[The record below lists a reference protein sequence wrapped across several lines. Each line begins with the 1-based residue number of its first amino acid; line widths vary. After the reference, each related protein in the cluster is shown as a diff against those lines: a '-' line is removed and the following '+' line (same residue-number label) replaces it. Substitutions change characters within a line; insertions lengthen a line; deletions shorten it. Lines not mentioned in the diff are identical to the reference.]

1 LSIFTVQP
9 STPYNILIG
18 QPGVSGTPTPTVS
31 YAWTYNGTA
40 IGGNSR
46 FVNGYTFPSLPGTL
60 ACTITLTNIAGS
72 VSQTVSASI
81 EQASNLPVLSP
92 VTIRDNASPTA
103 PISTIANG
111 NAGVVLR
118 VGGPSSPDLNP
129 VSANASSITYQ
140 WRRDAADVAGAT
152 SQTYTLVEADEDA
165 TITVVVTASN
175 PDGEVSRVASLRV
188 GDALPNA
195 NSHIGG
201 HAPAVT
207 YYGSDVAFTNLIYAS
222 VAGPARLVSG
232 LNGQGRNF
240 FGSERYLDWTGASYY
255 SHDGWPYRSDAGPL
269 SRSNA
274 VHINLVWH
282 GKERMWS
289 VLGLR
294 GGFDTPPVATLN
306 ENGQGS
312 QYPAPLGIAG
322 RSFSFKATC
331 YWEGQG
337 IAVAGRGQVPPTPQV
352 QTIEFTGP
360 EGHGP
365 FGDGP
370 RSMKRSAVQYTATG
384 DSPGGLLAYIIE
396 SDSTGTDPLRNL
408 IVLISDV
415 RDAATGELIYAG
427 FDHTTYRP
435 FQLYPDWVE
444 SMRHFSHLR
453 SLQNEFAR
461 GTPTA
466 ELLIHED
473 TGLEY
478 QWHQESHGSTHL
490 LTTGWSRP
498 APSAPGFE
506 RGFAAI
512 NRPTHV
518 GFGRSLRAI
527 IEMCNQLD
535 ADLWWCHPAPTVFV
549 GTRNSNGSIQFARL
563 RGETESDPN
572 QVGSILIDHDYVEG
586 FIDEISAHLKP
597 GLKVYSEWVNEVW
610 NASSAYVWATR
621 YAWTSAMRTLAPVEY
636 GGDGGLWFA
645 KRTLESPAI
654 YTGVDLKADANT
666 AMAAFSAAASALLA
680 EGIRERL
687 GPESDREIVCVA
699 AGQSNWRARS
709 ALGLGQLWAAMPYLF
724 KHLDA
729 VAHAPYRD
737 PILIWPHNSAE
748 SDQHLVETL
757 GTAEGAWDAYEAA
770 GMLQPPSDPT
780 SWWISG
786 VRDNGANLNYG
797 LFLYWKHL
805 ALDLPSDLGSDTS
818 NSYARQ
824 YAPMDWPANKRRWN
838 LDLLTYEGGTH
849 TLPGNKASDYRTPAR
864 LLMYSVVLEPRN
876 SLFYRRYL
884 ETTFMPGP
892 KGLTRDPASE
902 SEEALYRPG
911 MVPMGV
917 VENAEPLHDRFTFLV
932 TIGQPSFL
940 HGMFWAL
947 QWWNGHMNAAPAA
960 GAKDA
965 VQLGI
970 GTPNWWL
977 NYSGGSE

>member
-1 LSIFTVQP
+1 VSRFTVQP
-9 STPYNILIG
+9 STPYNIVIG

-60 ACTITLTNIAGS
+60 ACTITLTNIVGS

-92 VTIRDNASPTA
+92 VTIRDNASLTA

-118 VGGPSSPDLNP
+118 VGGPSAPDLNP

-165 TITVVVTASN
+165 TITVVVAASN
-175 PDGEVSRVASLRV
+175 LDGEVSRVASLRV

-195 NSHIGG
+195 NSKIGS
-201 HAPAVT
+201 HAPPIT

-222 VAGPARLVSG
+222 VDGPASLVRG
-232 LNGQGRNF
+232 LNSQGRNF

-274 VHINLVWH
+274 VHINLVWA
-282 GKERMWS
+282 GPERMWS

-294 GGFDTPPVATLN
+294 GGFDTPPEATLN
-306 ENGQGS
+306 EDGRS
-312 QYPAPLGIAG
+312 AAYPPPLGIAG

-453 SLQNEFAR
+453 SLQNELAR
-461 GTPTA
+461 KTPTA

-549 GTRNSNGSIQFARL
+549 GTRDQGSDITHARL
-563 RGETESDPN
+563 RGQNAGDPN
-572 QVGSILIDHDYVEG
+572 QVGSILIDEAYAQG
-586 FIDEISAHLKP
+586 FTDEISAHLKP

-621 YAWTSAMRTLAPVEY
+621 YAWASAMRTLAPVEY

-645 KRTLESPAI
+645 KRKLTAPAI
-654 YTGVDLKADANT
+654 YAGVDLKADANA

-680 EGIRERL
+680 EAIRDRL
-687 GPESDREIVCVA
+687 GPDSDREIVCVA
-699 AGQSNWRARS
+699 AGQSAVVGRS
-709 ALGLGQLWAAMPYLF
+709 ANGLGQFWAAMPKLF
-724 KHLDA
+724 KQLDA
-729 VAHAPYRD
+729 VAHAPYRS
-737 PILIWPHNSAE
+737 WWNNSAE
-748 SDQHLVETL
+748 LDSQLAEDGFESVWQEIESVQGGLL
-757 GTAEGAWDAYEAA
+757 PYAALPSLQINADSYWGTRSRSFSGAFWGYPFQRA
-770 GMLQPPSDPT
+770 
-780 SWWISG
+780 
-786 VRDNGANLNYG
+786 
-797 LFLYWKHL
+797 WKDL
-805 ALDLPSDLGSDTS
+805 ALDRPDTLTVAGSLWYQRAFTPPGW
-818 NSYARQ
+818 NSSQ
-824 YAPMDWPANKRRWN
+824 RRWN
-838 LDLLTYEGGTH
+838 LDLLTYEGGNH
-849 TLPGNKASDYRTPAR
+849 HMPVLAGAKIQSFPATMHPSYNTFN
-864 LLMYSVVLEPRN
+864 L
-876 SLFYRRYL
+876 RYM
-884 ETTFMPGP
+884 EMIFGHGP
-892 KGLTRDPASE
+892 KGLTRDPASA

-917 VENAEPLHDRFTFLV
+917 VENAEPLHDRFTFLI
-932 TIGQPSFL
+932 TTTAPSFRL
-940 HGMFWAL
+940 GMFWGL
-947 QWWNGHMNAAPAA
+947 QWWNGQVNSPQAE

-977 NYSGGSE
+977 NYTGGSE